1 MMFPI
6 SPCIKAHTQALHP
19 FYELKCNKLLGV
31 LDRGWL
37 NADQLECCLFRG
49 KLAGRWFIS
58 TKTPLWD
65 FACTRCVSRVHVR
78 NRLENGL
85 IVNKLCII
93 STPQATFRNMCSFSV
108 SLFLLPFFV
117 SCGLST
123 RHVTK
128 WSQFITTL
136 TDYMSLFRCFSPL
149 KFEGLN
155 HLKWTWNIKVK

>member
-1 MMFPI
+1 MFPI
-6 SPCIKAHTQALHP
+6 SPCSKAHTQALHP

-58 TKTPLWD
+58 TKIPLWD

-78 NRLENGL
+78 NRLVNGL

-93 STPQATFRNMCSFSV
+93 STPNQHLETSVVLMFTF
-108 SLFLLPFFV
+108 FLLPFFV
-117 SCGLST
+117 SCGRST
-123 RHVTK
+123 RRVTK
-128 WSQFITTL
+128 WNQFITL
-136 TDYMSLFRCFSPL
+136 TDYCTWACFL
-149 KFEGLN
+149 VLV
-155 HLKWTWNIKVK
+155 L